1 MLDTLFPKVSN
12 KCLALPVFG
21 PVIEDFV
28 GWLVQQDYT
37 RPRIR
42 NMLVTVRRL
51 DRYLRRKG
59 IHRVDDLGSQTL
71 HRHWKSL
78 RRRVP
83 TEAGAVH
90 VMERFLRLRG
100 VVESCE
106 VSTPTSLQLAEYSEY
121 LRDVRGLRPASI
133 HEQVTIVAQF
143 LAHISFD
150 KAPQRLATIDSGDI
164 EGYVRKISKSI
175 NRATLRDRI
184 GKFRL
189 FLRFLAAKGKVSSKL
204 ADQID
209 LPRVY
214 RFEKL
219 PRTLGWKTVQAL
231 LRSIPKTTVKGLRD
245 YTMIFLMVAY
255 GLRGC
260 EVAALTLDDVE
271 WKKGLLRIRQT
282 KTNNELNLPLTDE
295 AARTLIDYLHRVPRP
310 VGARH
315 LFFRLYA
322 PIRPISRGALTSA
335 FETWAQQSGLGIP
348 FKGPHCLR
356 HTYAVHLLKQD
367 TSLKT
372 IGDLLGHRST
382 TSTAGYIRLA
392 TEELRQVGL
401 AVPQTSGKKGG
412 RHEN

>member
-12 KCLALPVFG
+12 KCLQLPVFG

-37 RPRIR
+37 HDRIGA
-42 NMLVTVRRL
+42 MLMTVRRL

-59 IHRVDDLGSQTL
+59 IHRIDDLSSQML

-78 RRRVP
+78 RSRVP

-100 VVESCE
+100 VLESCE
-106 VSTPTSLQLAEYSEY
+106 VSTPTSLQITEYSEY
-121 LRDVRGLRPASI
+121 LRDVRGLMPASI
-133 HEQVTIVAQF
+133 KEQLTIVARF
-143 LAHISFD
+143 LAHIDFD
-150 KAPQRLATIDSGDI
+150 NAPERLTTIDS
-164 EGYVRKISKSI
+164 EVVESFVRKMSRSI

-184 GKFRL
+184 GKFRN
-189 FLRFLAAKGKVSSKL
+189 FLRFLAAQGKVSSEL

-231 LRSIPKTTVKGLRD
+231 LRSIPKATVKGLRD
-245 YTMIFLMVAY
+245 YTMIFLMAAY
-255 GLRGC
+255 GLRSC

-271 WKKGLLRIRQT
+271 WKKGLIRIRQT

-295 AARTLIDYLHRVPRP
+295 AARTLISYLHRVPRP
-310 VGARH
+310 VGSRH

-322 PIRPISRGALTSA
+322 PIRPISRGALTTA
-335 FETWAQQSGLGIP
+335 FATWASRSGLGIS
-348 FKGPHCLR
+348 FKGSHCLR
-356 HTYAVHLLKQD
+356 HAYAVHLLKQD
-367 TSLKT
+367 ASLKT

-382 TSTAGYIRLA
+382 ASTAGYIRLA
-392 TEELRQVGL
+392 TEELREVGL
-401 AVPQTSGKKGG
+401 PVPQTTRKKGG
-412 RHEN
+412 RHED

>member
-133 HEQVTIVAQF
+133 HEQVTPYLSAYMGHVNIESTYYYWHFVEPLTS
-143 LAHISFD
+143 LAS
-150 KAPQRLATIDSGDI
+150 S
-164 EGYVRKISKSI
+164 
-175 NRATLRDRI
+175 
-184 GKFRL
+184 
-189 FLRFLAAKGKVSSKL
+189 RFANHYGALVSPAAK
-204 ADQID
+204 
-209 LPRVY
+209 R
-214 RFEKL
+214 
-219 PRTLGWKTVQAL
+219 
-231 LRSIPKTTVKGLRD
+231 
-245 YTMIFLMVAY
+245 
-255 GLRGC
+255 
-260 EVAALTLDDVE
+260 
-271 WKKGLLRIRQT
+271 
-282 KTNNELNLPLTDE
+282 
-295 AARTLIDYLHRVPRP
+295 
-310 VGARH
+310 
-315 LFFRLYA
+315 
-322 PIRPISRGALTSA
+322 
-335 FETWAQQSGLGIP
+335 
-348 FKGPHCLR
+348 
-356 HTYAVHLLKQD
+356 
-367 TSLKT
+367 
-372 IGDLLGHRST
+372 
-382 TSTAGYIRLA
+382 
-392 TEELRQVGL
+392 
-401 AVPQTSGKKGG
+401 KGG
-412 RHEN
+412 SR